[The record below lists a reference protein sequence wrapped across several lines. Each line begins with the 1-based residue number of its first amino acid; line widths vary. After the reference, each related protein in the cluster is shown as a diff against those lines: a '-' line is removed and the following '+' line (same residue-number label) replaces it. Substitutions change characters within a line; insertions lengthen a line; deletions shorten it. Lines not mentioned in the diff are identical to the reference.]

1 VTASHPT
8 RRRGG
13 GDARRLLGG
22 RTVLVTGATGGI
34 GAAAAH
40 AVAARGASV
49 LVSGRRAD
57 ELEAVAAAVGGRAL
71 VADLAAA
78 DGPARLLEEA
88 GHVDV
93 LVANAALP
101 GSGDLTSYSVEQVD
115 RVLDVNLRAPIVLAR
130 LLAEAM
136 IARQSGHLVFVSSLS
151 GKSAAPR
158 SSLYSATKY
167 GLRGFSLALRQD
179 LEPHGVGV
187 SCVFPGF
194 VRDAGMFASS
204 GASLPPGV
212 GTVTPEAVAAGI
224 VRAIER
230 DRAEVDVAPLG
241 LRLGARVAGV
251 APAFTASVQRRLGG
265 DKVARDIADGQRERR

>member
-1 VTASHPT
+1 MN
-8 RRRGG
+8 
-13 GDARRLLGG
+13 LGG

-34 GAAAAH
+34 GAAAAR

-49 LVSGRRAD
+49 LVSGRRAE
-57 ELEAVAAAVGGRAL
+57 ELAAVADEVGGRAL

-78 DGPARLLEEA
+78 GGPARLLEEA

-101 GSGDLTSYSVEQVD
+101 GSGELTAYSLEQLD

-130 LLAEAM
+130 LLAEPM
-136 IARQSGHLVFVSSLS
+136 IARRSGHLVFVSSLS
-151 GKSAAPR
+151 GKSAGPQ

-194 VRDAGMFASS
+194 VRDAGMFAAS

-212 GTVTPEAVAAGI
+212 GTVTPEEVAAGI
-224 VRAIER
+224 VRAVER

-251 APAFTASVQRRLGG
+251 APGLAASVQRRLGG
-265 DKVARDIADGQRERR
+265 DDVARSIAHGQREQR

>member
-1 VTASHPT
+1 VN
-8 RRRGG
+8 
-13 GDARRLLGG
+13 LGG

-34 GAAAAH
+34 GAAAAR
-40 AVAARGASV
+40 AIAARGATV
-49 LVSGRRAD
+49 LVSGRRAE
-57 ELEAVAAAVGGRAL
+57 ELAALAAEIGGRAL
-71 VADLAAA
+71 PAELADAG
-78 DGPARLLEEA
+78 GPARLLEEA

-101 GSGDLTSYSVEQVD
+101 GSGELTSYSLTELD
-115 RVLDVNLRAPIVLAR
+115 RVLDVNLRAPVVLAR

-136 IARQSGHLVFVSSLS
+136 TARRSGHLVFVSSLS
-151 GKSAAPR
+151 GKSAGPR
-158 SSLYSATKY
+158 SSLYSATKF

-204 GASLPPGV
+204 GAALPPGV

-224 VRAIER
+224 VRAVER
-230 DRAEVDVAPLG
+230 NRAEVDVAPLG

-251 APAFTASVQRRLGG
+251 APGLTASVQKKLGG
-265 DKVARDIADGQRERR
+265 DRVARAIADGQREQR